1 MLTEIIETSNLTS
14 PLEIKFAYT
23 YDKLG
28 NVYEE
33 LKYKNGTLAERRQ
46 FLYEDV
52 SSLLTAELIKNEKN
66 NEIKIIQFEYEFFDS
81 VTKVDP

>member
-1 MLTEIIETSNLTS
+1 
-14 PLEIKFAYT
+14 
-23 YDKLG
+23 
-28 NVYEE
+28 
-33 LKYKNGTLAERRQ
+33 LAERRQ